1 MSNSKPASLAEPW
14 RLLWNGDLSYTEQII
29 HEDFVAHAA
38 SITGGAAEDMKGR
51 ETLNGWVTG
60 INALFPDLDFQFDV
74 GPITDDTHLVVR
86 WKAEGTYG
94 GGFPGSSP
102 GAVGRRMTFYGTD
115 TLRVE
120 DGKLIEYWANADS
133 LWLIQQ
139 LGVSQVPPLD

>member
-1 MSNSKPASLAEPW
+1 
-14 RLLWNGDLSYTEQII
+14 
-29 HEDFVAHAA
+29 
-38 SITGGAAEDMKGR
+38 
-51 ETLNGWVTG
+51 
-60 INALFPDLDFQFDV
+60 
-74 GPITDDTHLVVR
+74 VVR

-102 GAVGRRMTFYGTD
+102 AAVGRRVTFYGTD